1 MIKALVAVVI
11 GGLAAGFVPAVAV
24 LAVLGSDL
32 GGAGACLPG
41 GSLTVTTAALP
52 VSVAGYSG
60 DQLANAA
67 VIITTGADLGVPA
80 RGQAIAV
87 MTAMG
92 ESSLRVVDHGDTA
105 GPDSRGL
112 FQQRDNGAWGTYA
125 DRMNPATSAA
135 MFYRALLAVPGWE
148 TLEPTLAAHA
158 VQRNADP
165 NHYTRY
171 WPAALEVVAA
181 LTGAAVTAGDLACSS
196 ASAAAVG
203 PGGWA
208 TPAVGKITSGFGMRV
223 HPITGAQTLHAG
235 IDIANRCGTPVHAAA
250 TGTVTWAGGPYQG
263 RTGNQIVIDH
273 GGGIITRYGHLL
285 TGTTL
290 VRAGDTVT
298 AGQQIAAIGG
308 DKALDPTGAGNS
320 TGCHLHFEINTN
332 GGRTPV
338 DPFAHLR
345 QFGIGSGTG

>member
-1 MIKALVAVVI
+1 VIKALVAFVTA
-11 GGLAAGFVPAVAV
+11 GLGAAFVPAVAV
-24 LAVLGSDL
+24 LGLLGSGI
-32 GGAGACLPG
+32 GGAGVCLPG
-41 GSLTVTTAALP
+41 GSLTVTATPLPAA
-52 VSVAGYSG
+52 VVGYSG

-80 RGQAIAV
+80 RGQAMAV

-92 ESSLRVVDHGDTA
+92 ESSLRVVDHGDSA

-181 LTGAAVTAGDLACSS
+181 LTGATVTAGDLTCTP
-196 ASAAAVG
+196 ASFAAVG

-223 HPITGAQTLHAG
+223 HPVTGVRTLHAG
-235 IDIANRCGTPVHAAA
+235 VDIANRCGTPVHAAA
-250 TGTVTWAGGPYQG
+250 TGSVIWAGGAYQG
-263 RTGNQIVIDH
+263 RTGNQIVMNH
-273 GGGIITRYGHLL
+273 GNGIITRYGHLL
-285 TGTTL
+285 SGTLL

-308 DKALDPTGAGNS
+308 DKTLDPTGAGNS
-320 TGCHLHFEINTN
+320 TGCHLHFEINTD

-338 DPFAHLR
+338 DPTPW
-345 QFGIGSGTG
+345 IP

>member
-11 GGLAAGFVPAVAV
+11 AGLGAAFVPAVAV
-24 LAVLGSDL
+24 LALLGSGI

-41 GSLTVTTAALP
+41 GSVTVTTTALP
-52 VSVAGYSG
+52 ASVAGYSG

-67 VIITTGADLGVPA
+67 VIITTGADLAVPA

-171 WPAALEVVAA
+171 WPAALEVVTA
-181 LTGAAVTAGDLACSS
+181 LTGADRHRRRRGLLAGGRRRGRARRVGHPRRREDHLRLRDARPPRHRRPHPARRASTSPTAAAPPSTPPPPAPSSGPAAPTRAAPATRSSSTTATASSPATATSSPAPSSS
-196 ASAAAVG
+196 A
-203 PGGWA
+203 PA
-208 TPAVGKITSGFGMRV
+208 TPSPPASRS
-223 HPITGAQTLHAG
+223 P
-235 IDIANRCGTPVHAAA
+235 PWAA
-250 TGTVTWAGGPYQG
+250 TET
-263 RTGNQIVIDH
+263 
-273 GGGIITRYGHLL
+273 
-285 TGTTL
+285 
-290 VRAGDTVT
+290 
-298 AGQQIAAIGG
+298 
-308 DKALDPTGAGNS
+308 LDPIGAGNS
-320 TGCHLHFEINTN
+320 TGCHLHFEINTDS
-332 GGRTPV
+332 GRTPV
-338 DPFAHLR
+338 DPSVFLARLE
-345 QFGIGSGTG
+345 